1 MHRFIVL
8 QVFALVMC
16 VGANKC
22 FAQEYE
28 ISVSP
33 GIISP
38 LDFWYYKEGKVGP
51 HLGQSFTYLNPKK
64 VFVSSNISKGRFSYN
79 PALSEL
85 AVNGQAFG
93 PESSQVDVYFFYLGI
108 GKAFAIKENLEWS
121 VNSGFG
127 FYLENR
133 LALNITDPN
142 GMEKRDFMRDATF
155 PIQTE
160 IKKEIYPKFW
170 LGLKTGVFLTPFYTF
185 GGFHVGPTLSFRL

>member
-1 MHRFIVL
+1 MYKLIILPAFIFL
-8 QVFALVMC
+8 FSL
-16 VGANKC
+16 GASKS

-38 LDFWYYKEGKVGP
+38 LDFWYYKEGQVGP
-51 HLGQSFTYLNPKK
+51 HVGMSFTYLNPKK
-64 VFVSSNISKGRFSYN
+64 VFISSNISKGRFSYN
-79 PALSEL
+79 PSLSEL
-85 AVNGQAFG
+85 AVNGQADG

-108 GKAFAIKENLEWS
+108 GKAFEITESLEWS

-133 LALNITDPN
+133 LAFNTTDPS
-142 GMEKRDFMRDATF
+142 GIEKKDFMRDATF

-160 IKKEIYPKFW
+160 IKKEIYPELWF
-170 LGLKTGVFLTPFYTF
+170 GLKTGVFLTPFYTF
-185 GGFHVGPTLSFRL
+185 GGFHVGPTLSLRL